1 MQKADQPI
9 TPLALRA
16 MRLRKLSAA
25 ARKGAK
31 AHRRFSAVR
40 LQIAELI
47 LGEII
52 NGGDMLAEVT
62 LEGRFYDEKAVCV
75 LVTMRANRF
84 HQLIEY
90 DADIEDDE
98 DTNDAEETDA
108 DVGEL
113 PLGWG
118 VTGPV
123 TGSDELEPSLGSTH
137 MLNQGRWAEG
147 HTDGDNERDRC
158 DDEENGDHERDRCD
172 NEPSLG
178 SST

>member
-1 MQKADQPI
+1 MSEAQKPI

-16 MRLRKLSAA
+16 MRLRKLSAT
-25 ARKGAK
+25 ARKGRA
-31 AHRRFSAVR
+31 ARRRFSAVR
-40 LQIAELI
+40 LQFAELI

-62 LEGRFYDEKAVCV
+62 LRGRFYDVKAVCV
-75 LVTMRANRF
+75 LVTMSESRF
-84 HQLIEY
+84 RQLLEY

-118 VTGPV
+118 AGVGPL
-123 TGSDELEPSLGSTH
+123 TASDEIEHSLGSTH
-137 MLNQGRWAEG
+137 MVDQRRWPEG
-147 HTDGDNERDRC
+147 NSDGDLERDRC
-158 DDEENGDHERDRCD
+158 DS
-172 NEPSLG
+172 EPSLG
-178 SST
+178 SPT

>member
-1 MQKADQPI
+1 MSEAQKPI

-47 LGEII
+47 LGEIV

-62 LEGRFYDEKAVCV
+62 LRGRFYDVKAVCV
-75 LVTMRANRF
+75 LVTMSESRF
-84 HQLIEY
+84 RQLLEY

-118 VTGPV
+118 SPPTGQL
-123 TGSDELEPSLGSTH
+123 TGSDELEPSLGSPN
-137 MLNQGRWAEG
+137 MSNQTRWAEG
-147 HTDGDNERDRC
+147 HSDGDLERDRC
-158 DDEENGDHERDRCD
+158 DS
-172 NEPSLG
+172 EPSLG
-178 SST
+178 SPT